1 LARPVTNNKL
11 TFKEALNTYSKEYIS
26 NLYCNKSIS
35 TAQLA
40 KELNVGR
47 SVFYKL
53 LNYYNFE
60 KEPLY
65 YGNSFDLLLS
75 SIDHVAFE
83 ADLPI
88 IGYKGALEKYKI
100 NRTQFYR
107 ICDRLGLDYKTLI
120 KPVSGNK
127 HREYIDAMH
136 ERRLSEISLEKVK
149 ETYLAYGFCG
159 TLQELNL
166 SRKTLEYYLRTYGK
180 DIRELKN
187 NNSNNSYYNN
197 LFTKYLVERNIPFE
211 REFKINK
218 KRFDFKIGN
227 LLIEINPSRT
237 HSLDGRNTR
246 YSATSFLYH
255 QEKSL
260 LALEN
265 NFSIVHLYQNNNML
279 EFIEK
284 YLEQSFKI
292 TSKLSSDTLYIN
304 LEDFCTLEVLKAEV
318 EKFTYRPKRVIITE
332 SLNFC
337 TLNLNQC
344 AAGKVLP
351 PQIFYIKDET
361 IISAADYEV
370 DDKAYCLSD
379 AGKIVWTLGG
389 DELNEIFSD

>member
-1 LARPVTNNKL
+1 MARPITNNTL
-11 TFKEALNTYSKEYIS
+11 TFKEAIDKYSKEYIS

-35 TAQLA
+35 TTQLA
-40 KELNVGR
+40 KKLNVGR
-47 SVFYKL
+47 TVFYKL
-53 LNYYNFE
+53 LNYYNLE
-60 KEPLY
+60 NEPLY
-65 YGNSFDLLLS
+65 YNSSFDLVFN
-75 SIDHVAFE
+75 SIDQAAFE

-100 NRTQFYR
+100 NRTQFYK
-107 ICDRLGLDYKTLI
+107 ICDRLGIDYKTLI
-120 KPVSGNK
+120 KSVSGNK
-127 HREYIDAMH
+127 HREYIEAMH
-136 ERRLSEISLEKVK
+136 EQRLSEISLEKVK
-149 ETYLAYGFCG
+149 EIYLMYGFCG
-159 TLQELNL
+159 TMQELNL
-166 SRKTLEYYLRTYGK
+166 SRATLEYYLKTYGK
-180 DIRELKN
+180 GIRELKN

-211 REFKINK
+211 REYKINK

-246 YSATSFLYH
+246 YKATPFLYH
-255 QEKSL
+255 QDKSL

-292 TSKLSSDTLYIN
+292 TSKLCGDILYIN
-304 LEDFCTLEVLKAEV
+304 LEGFCTLGILKAELA
-318 EKFTYRPKRVIITE
+318 KFADARQVIITE

-337 TLNLNQC
+337 TLNLNQRV
-344 AAGKVLP
+344 AGKVLP
-351 PQIFYIKDET
+351 PQVFYIKDET
-361 IISAADYEV
+361 IISVADYEL

-389 DELNEIFSD
+389 DELNEICSD